1 MIAEGD
7 LTYDLPEG
15 TEAPGRIAGRCV
27 GHRIEIDAP
36 PELVWDFVAD
46 FEGWS
51 GWNPLY
57 VETAG
62 RAEVD
67 GQIRFAVLL
76 EGLKPQKGSARVVTV
91 RPTEC
96 LEYMMSSF
104 GGLVKAFRFVEIEEI
119 SPTRCIV
126 TNGEIMGGAMGGV
139 IAKVMGRKIGKGL
152 AGMNDALKRM
162 AELKWSGRP
171 VDGRTS

>member
-1 MIAEGD
+1 
-7 LTYDLPEG
+7 
-15 TEAPGRIAGRCV
+15 
-27 GHRIEIDAP
+27 
-36 PELVWDFVAD
+36 
-46 FEGWS
+46 
-51 GWNPLY
+51 
-57 VETAG
+57 
-62 RAEVD
+62 
-67 GQIRFAVLL
+67 
-76 EGLKPQKGSARVVTV
+76 
-91 RPTEC
+91 
-96 LEYMMSSF
+96 MSSF